1 MSFYVDIFK
10 DETCE
15 TFLGYIG
22 YSNDCKTLTLT
33 DDIYRVFKFETCS
46 QFQFIL
52 DKNFSMYKN
61 SFMHFNWDGNGE
73 NPEQCTVDSDVTAK
87 EIIPMDKKTR
97 KQKYKKFKEE
107 VKKNIR
113 KRLDDLPQYVTW
125 DVCNTVRCKR
135 NVFVSV
141 IYRNGKKT
149 STSSATV
156 YEAML
161 KVVENHMANKM
172 MTAKQAI
179 EYLATYNPKMEKG
192 FTVNKALNRSKANK
206 EALGIIC

>member
-73 NPEQCTVDSDVTAK
+73 NPENCSVDSDVITK

-125 DVCNTVRCKR
+125 DPCNTCRCKR
-135 NVFVSV
+135 NVFRSV
-141 IYRNGKKT
+141 IVKDGKLT
-149 STSSATV
+149 STSSPTV
-156 YEAML
+156 YEAMM
-161 KVVENHMANKM
+161 KVVKNRLEQKLMN
-172 MTAKQAI
+172 TKQLI
-179 EYLATYNPKMEKG
+179 EYLSTYNPKMEKG
-192 FTVNKALNRSKANK
+192 FTLNKALNRSKVNR
-206 EALGIIC
+206 EALGIN